1 MATVQPIPEG
11 YHTVTPSLTIQ
22 GAADAI
28 EFYKRAF
35 GAVERGR
42 MPGPKGAIVHAEIKI
57 GDSVIMLADATMNP
71 PTKATLHIYVEDVD
85 AAWKKAVAAG
95 AKVEMPLEDAFWG
108 DRYGVL
114 SDAWGNRWSMAT
126 HKEDLREEEMSKR
139 AADAMKKMQ

>member
-1 MATVQPIPEG
+1 MATVKPIPEG
-11 YHTVTPSLTIQ
+11 YHSVTPFLSIQ

-42 MPGPKGAIVHAEIKI
+42 MPGPKGSIMHAELKI

-71 PTKATLHIYVEDVD
+71 PTKASLHIYVNDAD
-85 AAWKKAVAAG
+85 AAWQKALAAG
-95 AKVEMPLEDAFWG
+95 AKVEMPLEDQFWG

-114 SDAWGNRWSMAT
+114 ADKWGNRWSIAT
-126 HKEDLREEEMSKR
+126 HTEDLSPEQMEKR
-139 AADAMKKMQ
+139 AAEAMKKMQ

>member
-1 MATVQPIPEG
+1 MATVKPIPEG
-11 YHTVTPSLTIQ
+11 YHSVTPQLSIQ

-28 EFYKRAF
+28 EFYKSAF

-42 MPGPKGAIVHAEIKI
+42 MPGPKGSIMHAELKI

-71 PTKATLHIYVEDVD
+71 PTQTSLHIYVEDAD
-85 AAWKKAVAAG
+85 AAWQKAVAAG

-114 SDAWGNRWSMAT
+114 TDKWGNRWSIAT
-126 HKEDLREEEMSKR
+126 HKEDLTEAEMQRR
-139 AADAMKKMQ
+139 ATEAMKQMQ

>member
-1 MATVQPIPEG
+1 MAVSPIPEG
-11 YHTVTPSLTIQ
+11 FHSLTPSLTVR

-42 MPGPKGAIVHAEIKI
+42 MPGPKGTIMHAELKI
-57 GDSVIMLADATMNP
+57 GDSIVMLAEATMSP
-71 PTKATLHIYVEDVD
+71 PTKASLHIYVEDAD

-114 SDAWGNRWSMAT
+114 ADNWGNRWSIAT
-126 HKEDLREEEMSKR
+126 HKEDLTEAEMQKR
-139 AADAMKKMQ
+139 AGEAMKKTQ